1 MKVPGKGGTPSLII
15 FQKFTAHGH
24 VPGDHVS
31 RDERARFL
39 GTGRPINQTLS
50 ETGSSK

>member
-24 VPGDHVS
+24 VPKDHGS
-31 RDERARFL
+31 RDGR
-39 GTGRPINQTLS
+39 GTDRPINQTLS
-50 ETGSSK
+50 EAGPSK